1 MTQPPL
7 SAQKAML
14 SLCAGNIICSVGAGL
29 PLAGQKSTP
38 ASASASMRS
47 SICGG
52 RLPSLASSVRSMSTA
67 KSLMSDRPLSSV

>member
-14 SLCAGNIICSVGAGL
+14 PACSGNIICSVGAGR

-38 ASASASMRS
+38 ASLSASMRS
-47 SICGG
+47 SMRGG
-52 RLPSLASSVRSMSTA
+52 REPSDASSVRSMSTA
-67 KSLMSDRPLSSV
+67 KSLIPARSLSLV